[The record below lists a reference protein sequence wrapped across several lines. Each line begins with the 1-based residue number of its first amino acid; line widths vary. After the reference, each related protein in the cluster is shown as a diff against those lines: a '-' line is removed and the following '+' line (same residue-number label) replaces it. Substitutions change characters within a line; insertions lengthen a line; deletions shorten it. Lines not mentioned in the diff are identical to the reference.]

1 MPNPPYYLQLMIGPG
16 VPVPV
21 PRAVLDA
28 LVSVSVTSNTQGA
41 SVFQLTFNISTKS
54 PLHTL
59 FLLTGGGQLPI
70 MRVVLIVIV
79 NGMPDVLMDG
89 VITHQQV
96 QPGDGG
102 GQTTITVTGEDLSK
116 LMGYLPLDGLPYPAQ
131 PADVRVLSMLAKYVA
146 FGVVPMVMP
155 AIIPDVPIPTEEIPR
170 QQGTDLDYIKYLAE
184 LSGYEFYVDP
194 GPLPLQS
201 TAYWGPSVRIGVP
214 QPALNTNM
222 DAETNVESMSFS
234 FDAESATLPIVMIY
248 PKETKVGI
256 PIPIPNVNP
265 LSPPLGLV
273 PPIPKNIEIDRD
285 SARKNPAQALLAALA
300 KASQSADAASVT
312 GTLDVAR
319 YGRVLK
325 ARKLVGVRGA
335 GPAFDGLYF
344 VKSVTHTIQRGQY
357 KQNFSLVR
365 NGLVSITP
373 RVPA

>member
-1 MPNPPYYLQLMIGPG
+1 MLNPPYYLQLMIGPG

-21 PRAVLDA
+21 GTDIMDA

-41 SVFQLTFNISTKS
+41 SVFQLSFSLSTKS

-59 FLLTGGGQLPI
+59 FLLTGGAQLPI
-70 MRVVLIVIV
+70 MRVVILVIV
-79 NGMPDVLMDG
+79 KGMPDVLMDG
-89 VITHQQV
+89 VITHQQI
-96 QPGDGG
+96 QPGSDSGHS
-102 GQTTITVTGEDLSK
+102 TLTVTGEDLSK
-116 LMGYLPLDGLPYPAQ
+116 LMGYIPLDGLPYPAQ
-131 PADVRVLSMLAKYVA
+131 PANVRVMAILAKYLM
-146 FGVVPMVMP
+146 FGITPIVIP

-170 QQGTDLDYIKYLAE
+170 HQGTDLEYVKYLAQ

-201 TAYWGPSVRIGVP
+201 IAYWGPSIRIGVP

-222 DAETNVESMSFS
+222 DAETNVESMSFN
-234 FDAESATLPIVMIY
+234 FDAEDATLPIVMIY
-248 PKETKVGI
+248 PKELKVGI

-265 LSPPLGLV
+265 LSPPLGLI
-273 PPIPKNIEIDRD
+273 PPIPKHIEIDRD
-285 SARKNPAQALLAALA
+285 SARRSPAQALLAALA
-300 KASQSADAASVT
+300 RASQSADAASVS

-335 GPAFDGLYF
+335 GMAFDGLYF
-344 VKSVTHTIQRGQY
+344 VKSVTHKIKRGEY
-357 KQNFSLVR
+357 KQDFSLVR

>member
-1 MPNPPYYLQLMIGPG
+1 MPKTPFYLQLMIGPG

-21 PRAVLDA
+21 PAAVLEA
-28 LVSVSVTSNTQGA
+28 LTSVSVTSNTQGA
-41 SVFQLTFNISTKS
+41 SVFQLTFTLSTKS

-59 FLLTGGGQLPI
+59 FLIGGGSQLPI
-70 MRVVLIVIV
+70 MRVVILVII

-96 QPGDGG
+96 GSGEGSQS
-102 GQTTITVTGEDLSK
+102 TLTVTGEDLSK
-116 LMGYLPLDGLPYPAQ
+116 LMGYIPLDGLPYPAM
-131 PADVRVLSMLAKYVA
+131 PANVRVMAMLAKYMI
-146 FGVVPMVMP
+146 FGVVPVVLP

-201 TAYWGPSVRIGVP
+201 TAYWGPSIRIGVP

-222 DAETNVESMSFS
+222 DAETNVESMSFG
-234 FDAESATLPIVMIY
+234 FDAEDATLPVVMIY
-248 PKETKVGI
+248 PKELKVGI

-265 LSPPLGLV
+265 LSPPLGAI

-285 SARKNPAQALLAALA
+285 SARRNPAQAILAALA
-300 KASQSADAASVT
+300 RASLSADAATAT

-325 ARKLVGVRGA
+325 SRKLVGVRGA
-335 GPAFDGLYF
+335 GTAFDGLYF
-344 VKSVTHTIQRGQY
+344 VKSVTHNIKRGEY

-373 RVPA
+373 RVPV

>member
-1 MPNPPYYLQLMIGPG
+1 MPNPPYYLQLLIGPG

-21 PRAVLDA
+21 GRDVLEA
-28 LVSVSVTSNTQGA
+28 LVSLSVTSNTDSA
-41 SVFQLTFNISTKS
+41 SVFQLTFTVSTKS

-59 FLLTGGGQLPI
+59 FLLSGGAQLPI
-70 MRVVLIVIV
+70 MRVVILVIV

-89 VITHQQV
+89 IITHQQI

-102 GQTTITVTGEDLSK
+102 GQTTLTVTGEDLSK
-116 LMGYLPLDGLPYPAQ
+116 LMGYLPLDGLPYPAM
-131 PADVRVLSMLAKYVA
+131 PADVRVLAMLSKYMV
-146 FGVVPMVMP
+146 FGITPIVIP

-170 QQGTDLDYIKYLAE
+170 QQGTDLEYIKYLAE

-194 GPLPLQS
+194 GPLPGQS
-201 TAYWGPSVRIGVP
+201 IAYWGPSIRIGVP

-222 DAETNVESMSFS
+222 DAETNVESMSFG
-234 FDAESATLPIVMIY
+234 FDAENATLPIVMIY
-248 PKETKVGI
+248 PKELKVGI

-265 LSPPLGLV
+265 LAPPLGIV

-285 SARKNPAQALLAALA
+285 SARRNPAQALLAALA
-300 KASQSADAASVT
+300 RASKTADAASVT

-335 GPAFDGLYF
+335 GAAFDGLYF
-344 VKSVTHTIQRGQY
+344 VKSVTHNIKRGEY
-357 KQNFSLVR
+357 KQDFSLIR
-365 NGLVSITP
+365 NALVSITP

>member
-1 MPNPPYYLQLMIGPG
+1 
-16 VPVPV
+16 
-21 PRAVLDA
+21 
-28 LVSVSVTSNTQGA
+28 
-41 SVFQLTFNISTKS
+41 VFQLSFTLSTKS

-59 FLLTGGGQLPI
+59 FLLGGGSQLPI
-70 MRVVLIVIV
+70 MRVVILVII

-96 QPGDGG
+96 GGGDGG
-102 GQTTITVTGEDLSK
+102 SQSTLTVTGEDLSK
-116 LMGYLPLDGLPYPAQ
+116 LMSYLPLDGLPYPAM
-131 PADVRVLSMLAKYVA
+131 PANVRVMAMLAKYMI
-146 FGVVPMVMP
+146 FGVTPIVLP

-201 TAYWGPSVRIGVP
+201 VAYWGPSIRIGVP

-222 DAETNVESMSFS
+222 DAETNVESMSFN
-234 FDAESATLPIVMIY
+234 FDAEDATLPIVMIF
-248 PKETKVGI
+248 PKELKVGI

-285 SARKNPAQALLAALA
+285 SARRNPAQAILAALA
-300 KASQSADAASVT
+300 RASQSADAASAS

-344 VKSVTHTIQRGQY
+344 VKSVTHTIKRGEY

-373 RVPA
+373 RVPV

>member
-1 MPNPPYYLQLMIGPG
+1 MPNTPYYLQLMIGPG

-21 PRAVLDA
+21 PRAVLEA
-28 LVSVSVTSNTQGA
+28 LVSVSITNNASGA
-41 SVFQLTFNISTKS
+41 SVFQLSFTLSTKS

-59 FLLTGGGQLPI
+59 FLVSGGAQLPI
-70 MRVVLIVIV
+70 MRVVLMVII

-89 VITHQQV
+89 IVTHQQIE
-96 QPGDGG
+96 PGDSAGM
-102 GQTTITVTGEDLSK
+102 TTLTITGEDLSK
-116 LMGYLPLDGLPYPAQ
+116 LMDYIPLDGLPYPAM
-131 PADVRVLSMLAKYVA
+131 PANVRVMAMLAKYMV
-146 FGVVPMVMP
+146 FGVTPVVLP

-170 QQGTDLDYIKYLAE
+170 QQGTDLEYIKYLAE

-201 TAYWGPSVRIGVP
+201 TAYWGPSIRIGVP

-234 FDAESATLPIVMIY
+234 FDGEDATLPVVMIY
-248 PKETKVGI
+248 PKELKVGI
-256 PIPIPNVNP
+256 PVPIPNVNP
-265 LSPPLGLV
+265 LSPPLGLI

-285 SARKNPAQALLAALA
+285 SARRNPAQALLAALA
-300 KASQSADAASVT
+300 RASLSADAASVT

-335 GPAFDGLYF
+335 GAAFDGLYF
-344 VKSVTHTIQRGQY
+344 VKSVTHTIKRGEY

-365 NGLVSITP
+365 NGLLSITP
-373 RVPA
+373 RVPV

>member
-21 PRAVLDA
+21 PRAVIDA
-28 LVSVSVTSNTQGA
+28 LVSVSVTSNTQGS

-59 FLLTGGGQLPI
+59 FLVAGGGQLPI
-70 MRVVLIVIV
+70 VRVVILVIV

-96 QPGDGG
+96 QPGDSA
-102 GQTTITVTGEDLSK
+102 GQTTLTVTGEDLSK
-116 LMGYLPLDGLPYPAQ
+116 LMDYIPLDGLPYPAQ
-131 PADVRVLSMLAKYVA
+131 PANVRVLTMLAKYIA
-146 FGVVPMVMP
+146 FGVVPVVMP

-170 QQGTDLDYIKYLAE
+170 QQGTDLEYIRYLAE

-201 TAYWGPSVRIGVP
+201 TAYWGPSIRIGWP

-248 PKETKVGI
+248 PKETKIGI

-285 SARKNPAQALLAALA
+285 SARRNPAQALLAAIA
-300 KASQSADAASVT
+300 RASQKADAASVT

-325 ARKLVGVRGA
+325 ARKLVGVRGGGA
-335 GPAFDGLYF
+335 AFDGLYF
-344 VKSVTHTIQRGQY
+344 VKSVTHTIQRGEY

>member
-1 MPNPPYYLQLMIGPG
+1 MLNPPYYLQLMIGPG

-21 PRAVLDA
+21 GTDIMDA
-28 LVSVSVTSNTQGA
+28 LTSVSVTSNTQGA
-41 SVFQLTFNISTKS
+41 SVFQLSFNLSTKS

-59 FLLTGGGQLPI
+59 FLVSGGAQLPI
-70 MRVVLIVIV
+70 MRVVLLVIV

-89 VITHQQV
+89 IITHQQI
-96 QPGDGG
+96 QPGNDSGFS
-102 GQTTITVTGEDLSK
+102 TLTVTGEDLSK
-116 LMGYLPLDGLPYPAQ
+116 LMSYLPLDGLPYPAM
-131 PADVRVLSMLAKYVA
+131 PANVRVMAMLAKYMI
-146 FGVVPMVMP
+146 FGVTPIVIP

-170 QQGTDLDYIKYLAE
+170 QQGTDLEYIKYLAD

-201 TAYWGPSVRIGVP
+201 IAYWGPSIRIGVP

-222 DAETNVESMSFS
+222 DAETNVEAMSFS
-234 FDAESATLPIVMIY
+234 YDTESATLPIVMIY
-248 PKETKVGI
+248 PKELKVGI

-265 LSPPLGLV
+265 LSPPLGAI
-273 PPIPKNIEIDRD
+273 PPIPKNIEIDTE
-285 SARKNPAQALLAALA
+285 SARRNPAQALLVALA
-300 KASQSADAASVT
+300 RASMTADAASVT

-335 GPAFDGLYF
+335 GAAFDGLYF
-344 VKSVTHTIQRGQY
+344 VRSVTHKIKRGEY
-357 KQNFSLVR
+357 KQDFTLVR

-373 RVPA
+373 RVPV

>member
-1 MPNPPYYLQLMIGPG
+1 VPKTPFYLQLMIGPG
-16 VPVPV
+16 VPIPV
-21 PRAVLDA
+21 GKDVLEA
-28 LVSVSVTSNTQGA
+28 LTSVSVTSNTQGA
-41 SVFQLTFNISTKS
+41 SVFQLTFSLSTRS

-59 FLLTGGGQLPI
+59 FLVAGGSQLPI
-70 MRVVLIVIV
+70 MRVVILVII

-89 VITHQQV
+89 VVTHQQIGSGEGS
-96 QPGDGG
+96 QS
-102 GQTTITVTGEDLSK
+102 TLTVTGEDLSK
-116 LMGYLPLDGLPYPAQ
+116 LMGYIPLDGLPYPAM
-131 PADVRVLSMLAKYVA
+131 PANVRVMAMLAKYMI
-146 FGVVPMVMP
+146 FGIVPVVLP

-201 TAYWGPSVRIGVP
+201 TAYWGPSIRIGIP

-222 DAETNVESMSFS
+222 DAETNVDTMSFN
-234 FDAESATLPIVMIY
+234 FDAEDATLPIVMIY
-248 PKETKVGI
+248 PKELKVGI

-265 LSPPLGLV
+265 LSPPLGLI

-285 SARKNPAQALLAALA
+285 SARRNPAQALLAALA
-300 KASQSADAASVT
+300 RASLSADAASAT

-325 ARKLVGVRGA
+325 SRKLVGVRGA
-335 GPAFDGLYF
+335 GAAFDGLYF
-344 VKSVTHTIQRGQY
+344 VKSVTHSIKRGEY

-365 NGLVSITP
+365 NGLLSITP
-373 RVPA
+373 KVPV

>member
-1 MPNPPYYLQLMIGPG
+1 MLNPPYYLQLMIGPG

-21 PRAVLDA
+21 GTDIMDSLT
-28 LVSVSVTSNTQGA
+28 SVSVTSNTQGA
-41 SVFQLTFNISTKS
+41 SVFQLSFSLSTKS

-59 FLLTGGGQLPI
+59 FLVTGGAQLPI
-70 MRVVLIVIV
+70 MRVVIMVIV

-89 VITHQQV
+89 IVTHQQI
-96 QPGDGG
+96 QPGNDAGFS
-102 GQTTITVTGEDLSK
+102 TLTITGEDLSK
-116 LMGYLPLDGLPYPAQ
+116 LMSYLPLDGLPYPAM
-131 PADVRVLSMLAKYVA
+131 PANVRVMAMLAKYMI
-146 FGVVPMVMP
+146 FGITPIVIP

-170 QQGTDLDYIKYLAE
+170 QQGTDLEYIKYLAD

-201 TAYWGPSVRIGVP
+201 IAYWGPSIRIGVP

-222 DAETNVESMSFS
+222 DAETNVEAMNFS
-234 FDAESATLPIVMIY
+234 YDTESATLPIVMIY
-248 PKETKVGI
+248 PKELKVGI

-265 LSPPLGLV
+265 LSPPLGAI
-273 PPIPKNIEIDRD
+273 PPIPKNIEIDTE
-285 SARKNPAQALLAALA
+285 SARRNPAQALLVALA
-300 KASQSADAASVT
+300 RASMTADAASVT
-312 GTLDVAR
+312 GTLDVSR

-335 GPAFDGLYF
+335 GAAFDGLYF
-344 VKSVTHTIQRGQY
+344 VKSVTHKIKRGEY
-357 KQNFSLVR
+357 KQDFTLIR